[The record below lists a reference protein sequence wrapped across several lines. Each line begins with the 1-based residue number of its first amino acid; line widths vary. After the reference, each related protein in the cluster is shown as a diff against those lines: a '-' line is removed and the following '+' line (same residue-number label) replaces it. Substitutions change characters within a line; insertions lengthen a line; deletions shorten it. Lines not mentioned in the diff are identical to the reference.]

1 MFYGTALSMYLKP
14 SAVDSQEKDKFM
26 ALVYVV
32 LTLKLNP
39 IIYSLSNKE
48 MKTTVKKM
56 LIKNPFC
63 TFLVPSGK

>member
-1 MFYGTALSMYLKP
+1 MYLKP
-14 SAVDSQEKDKFM
+14 SAVDSQEIDKFM
-26 ALVYVV
+26 ALLYVI

-48 MKTTVKKM
+48 MKTAVKKM